1 MNIKTLYTLLSSLS
15 YRLPAVW
22 RPPPADSNDLL
33 YEPFVSPTT
42 KSLIEEYTLFSLKA
56 TLDELVTL
64 GLSTCLIFF
73 TFTKG

>member
-1 MNIKTLYTLLSSLS
+1 MDIKTLNTLLSSPS
-15 YRLPAVW
+15 YRLPAAW
-22 RPPPADSNDLL
+22 RPPPADSTDLL

-42 KSLIEEYTLFSLKA
+42 KSLIEEYTLPSLKA

-73 TFTKG
+73 TFIKG